1 MVLKGTVPQRM
12 AANCRLTCHIS
23 VMADIPPSPESTAAR
38 LGARAA
44 GPACR
49 SRAAVASMASR
60 RLVRAPSQTP
70 LQPHPYYV
78 TTGLRLSDATA
89 GPDRAQLDLLCPPT
103 RAGGQRCG
111 GAPSSRHAARA
122 RAASVTAVTLMCQ
135 WRVRILMHGS
145 LILQLSIDD
154 QTSRVQFNTGVCRV
168 VQIQRS

>member
-1 MVLKGTVPQRM
+1 MVRRPLTWTLRERKDARMVLKGTVPQRM

-23 VMADIPPSPESTAAR
+23 VMTDILPSPESTTAR

-49 SRAAVASMASR
+49 RRAAVASMASR

-70 LQPHPYYV
+70 LHPHPYYV

-111 GAPSSRHAARA
+111 GAPSSPCRTRACGIRHRGHPHVPVTRADPHA
-122 RAASVTAVTLMCQ
+122 RAADIAIMY
-135 WRVRILMHGS
+135 
-145 LILQLSIDD
+145 
-154 QTSRVQFNTGVCRV
+154 
-168 VQIQRS
+168 